1 VTSNGTAETWV
12 RRVVRSLVALLL
24 APSAAAADELE
35 LTFDY
40 SAPAECAS
48 ASSIRSAVARLVSK
62 PRTEPFHARVVIERT
77 QTGFVS
83 RIRSESSAERRLAG
97 VTCDEVVEAT
107 AVILALAMSPKAP
120 APKAAVGAPASTST
134 APPSDA
140 GRADAQRSAPE
151 RSGLRLALKAGIA
164 GDSSALPRP
173 AFGVSGAIALQADI
187 WTLQAVGAYFLQ
199 QRSKLPGDDER
210 GGDLALWTVWPSA
223 CGAPLRG
230 WARLELCAGSE
241 LGQVLGDGFG
251 VSSPRH
257 AAALWLALLGAGQL
271 SLGLSTNFR
280 AYAALGVAVRLTPD
294 RPFVLDG
301 IATVHEPSR
310 VSGRASLGV
319 EVVF

>member
-1 VTSNGTAETWV
+1 
-12 RRVVRSLVALLL
+12 VVRSLVALLL

-62 PRTEPFHARVVIERT
+62 PRTEPFYARVVIERT

-97 VTCDEVVEAT
+97 ATCDEVVEAT

-210 GGDLALWTVWPSA
+210 GGDLALWTFWPSA
-223 CGAPLRG
+223 CGTPLRG